1 MLGTA
6 LNWKAPQLLLLRA
19 QVRAV
24 VERQGL
30 GVAEA
35 ALCGVSRVTD
45 VIAVWGGAGWTCTC
59 YW

>member
-1 MLGTA
+1 MLGHGLKLESATA
-6 LNWKAPQLLLLRA
+6 AAARA

-45 VIAVWGGAGWTCTC
+45 VIAVWGGAGWTRTC